1 MKKVLPILFS
11 ALLCLG
17 AVSPEARAQGA
28 APELFNVGE
37 VIINY
42 VKFEDP
48 KASDSCGL
56 SREQVAS
63 IFQKA
68 FFESGV
74 PVMSVVDAKPPM
86 VGVARIQLLPEISTH
101 IDENMNCVS
110 WVSMSAESRAN
121 VVIPPVTSPRNV
133 TVVYWRQHTKAV
145 SGQSL
150 HPRKVSDALNKMA
163 DQFAQQYRVDQ
174 PAALQK

>member
-1 MKKVLPILFS
+1 MKKVFAVLFS

-17 AVSPEARAQGA
+17 FVPSDAHAQGA

-37 VIINY
+37 IIVNY

-56 SREQVAS
+56 SREQIS
-63 IFQKA
+63 KA
-68 FFESGV
+68 FKDAFLGTSV
-74 PVMSVVDAKPPM
+74 PAMDVVDAKPSM
-86 VGVARIQLLPEISTH
+86 VGVARIQLFPEISTH
-101 IDENMNCVS
+101 VDENMNCIS
-110 WVSMSAESRAN
+110 WITLSAESRAN
-121 VVIPPVTSPRNV
+121 VVIQPVSAPRNV
-133 TVVYWRQHTKAV
+133 TIVYWRQHTKAV

-150 HPRKVSDALNKMA
+150 HPRKVGDAVSKMA
-163 DQFAQQYRVDQ
+163 EQFAQRYRVDQ